1 MISVDVVLKV
11 HLLIINKYGG
21 THGLRDRGNLES
33 ALARPFAT
41 FDGIDLYPSSIEKA
55 SAIFESLIINHL
67 FIDGNKRTA
76 FVMMRILLHLNKY
89 QIISS
94 EDELYNFI
102 ISAAKGDLEYSTIRE
117 WLGNHTKEIQ

>member
-41 FDGIDLYPSSIEKA
+41 FDGIDLYPSPIEKA
-55 SAIFESLIINHL
+55 SAIFESLIINHP

-76 FVMMRILLHLNKY
+76 FVMMRILLHLNNYK
-89 QIISS
+89 IISS

-102 ISAAKGDLEYSTIRE
+102 ISAAKGDFEFSTIRE
-117 WLGNHTKEIQ
+117 WLGNNTKEIQ